1 MILGLFRFVFIVF
14 ILYLIYAVVRFFQSI
29 GKSMPSRNEK
39 GPVQGTMVKDEFCNM
54 YLPRDEAVRE
64 IRDGKEYFFCS
75 DECRKKFFEANKP

>member
-1 MILGLFRFVFIVF
+1 MILALFRFVFIIF
-14 ILYLIYAVVRFFQSI
+14 ILYLIFAVVRFFQSI
-29 GKSMPSRNEK
+29 GKSMPSRNEQ

-75 DECRKKFFEANKP
+75 DECRRKFFEAKKP

>member
-1 MILGLFRFVFIVF
+1 MILALFRFVFIVF

-29 GKSMPSRNEK
+29 GKAKPSRHEQ
-39 GPVQGTMVKDEFCNM
+39 GQVQGTMVKDEFCNM